1 MFVLHV
7 DIRIRAGQ
15 AGAFES
21 VFSGPF
27 CAAIRAQ
34 EGFRDVQLLRPLG
47 GGDYVLSIAFEQ
59 RSLQQKW
66 VATDLHERVWT
77 QMEEHIDGFGL
88 KPYTAV

>member
-15 AGAFES
+15 AGALES

-34 EGFRDVQLLRPLG
+34 EGFRDVRRPLE

-77 QMEEHIDGFGL
+77 QMAEHIDAYAL

>member
-1 MFVLHV
+1 MS
-7 DIRIRAGQ
+7 ISGSEPARPEPSNQSSRARS
-15 AGAFES
+15 A
-21 VFSGPF
+21 
-27 CAAIRAQ
+27 
-34 EGFRDVQLLRPLG
+34 LRPLG